1 MDYIDSYYARTLR
14 ERADYPSLSGDLDVE
29 TLVIGGGLAGT
40 ATALDLAERG
50 RKVALIEG
58 NRIGWGASGR
68 NGGFASEGF
77 PQGYM
82 KLVKRVGPERAREIH
97 KVARLGLALVRE
109 RIETYAIDCGPNQQG
124 ALRCNIAGRGD
135 DLPAFRD
142 FMARTFDTELDY
154 WPKERVQ
161 DALSTERYADAL
173 FMPNTIAVHP
183 LNLNLGLARACAER
197 GGQVFE
203 RTPALSIESRG
214 ERPAVRTATGR
225 ITADQIV
232 ITCGG
237 YIEGLHGPLSRA
249 TIPIATFVMA
259 TEPLGD
265 RLRQAIRVPYAIFDN
280 QIGVNY
286 YRPLAD
292 GRVLWGG
299 RVRAWEPPADRIAA
313 LLKRDMVDF
322 YPALA
327 DARVEVAWG
336 GAMPMTRHK
345 LPVIGQTAPNIWYAT
360 GFGGLGVTLT
370 SAFGRLIARA
380 IDEGDETWRLFEA
393 FGLPFAGGKLGR
405 IPAQL
410 VYWSHQL
417 RARFGPAAAH

>member
-1 MDYIDSYYARTLR
+1 MDYIDSYYARTL
-14 ERADYPSLSGDLDVE
+14 EEPSDHPRLSSDLDVE
-29 TLVIGGGLAGT
+29 ILVVGGGLAGA

-50 RKVALIEG
+50 RKVALIEA

-82 KLVKRVGPERAREIH
+82 ALVKLVGRDRAREIH
-97 KVARLGLALVRE
+97 QVARMGLKLVRD
-109 RIETYAIDCGPNQQG
+109 RIDAYGIACGPVRPG
-124 ALRCNIAGRGD
+124 ALRCNITGRGD
-135 DLPAFRD
+135 DLLAFRD
-142 FMARTFDTELDY
+142 FMADTFDTVMEH
-154 WPKERVQ
+154 WPRARVE
-161 DALSTERYADAL
+161 DALSTTRYADAL
-173 FMPNTIAVHP
+173 FVPSTIAVHP

-197 GGQVFE
+197 GGKVFQQ
-203 RTPALSIESRG
+203 TPALSIDRQG
-214 ERPAVRTATGR
+214 DRLTVRTPGGR
-225 ITADQIV
+225 ITADQLV
-232 ITCGG
+232 LTCGG
-237 YIEGLHGPLSRA
+237 YIDGLHGPLSRA

-265 RLRQAIRVPYAIFDN
+265 RLAQAIRVPYAIFDN
-280 QIGVNY
+280 QVGVNY

-292 GRVLWGG
+292 GRILWGG
-299 RVRAWEPPADRIAA
+299 RVLAWEPPVDRIAA
-313 LLKRDMVDF
+313 LLKRDMASF
-322 YPALA
+322 YPSLA

-345 LPVIGQTAPNIWYAT
+345 LPVIGRTAPNLWYAT

-370 SAFGRLIARA
+370 SAFGRLIGQA
-380 IDEGDETWRLFEA
+380 IAEGDETWRLFEA

-417 RARFGPAAAH
+417 RARFGPAGAH